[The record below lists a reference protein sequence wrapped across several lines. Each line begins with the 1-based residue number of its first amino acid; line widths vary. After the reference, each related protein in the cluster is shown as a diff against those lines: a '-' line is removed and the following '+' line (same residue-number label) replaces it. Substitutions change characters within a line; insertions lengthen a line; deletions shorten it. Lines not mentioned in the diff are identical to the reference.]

1 MLEIIV
7 VLLIFLWL
15 TGNLTIPGLVL
26 PDISLFEINGQVISL
41 WDLII
46 LALVAW
52 ALGLLPSPFRQI
64 AGVLLVL
71 WLLSVLGFLSL
82 VGISLS
88 SIILIA
94 IILGIVASLFN
105 RTRIPPI

>member
-15 TGNLTIPGLVL
+15 TGNLIIPGLVL
-26 PDISLFEINGQVISL
+26 PDVSLFVINGQTITL

-52 ALGLLPSPFRQI
+52 AIGILPSPFRQI
-64 AGVLLVL
+64 AGLLLVL

-82 VGISLS
+82 AGISLS
-88 SIILIA
+88 GVILIA
-94 IILGIVASLFN
+94 IILGILASLFS
-105 RTRIPPI
+105 RARLP